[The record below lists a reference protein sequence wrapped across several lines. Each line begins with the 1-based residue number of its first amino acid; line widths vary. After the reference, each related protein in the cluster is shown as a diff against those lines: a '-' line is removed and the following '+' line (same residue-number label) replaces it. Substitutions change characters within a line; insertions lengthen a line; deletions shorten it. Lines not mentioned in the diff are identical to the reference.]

1 MTSANKRGE
10 GMRILERL
18 GAALTLIALWIIIA
32 CVAGILARPFYE
44 AFRFGFGVWSS

>member
-1 MTSANKRGE
+1 MKT
-10 GMRILERL
+10 LERI

-44 AFRFGFGVWSS
+44 AFLFGFNVWNAS